1 MARNKPDDRT
11 ELENLQITINT
22 SLPADE
28 ANDFKKALWQLGEK
42 IASAS
47 GGSFGC
53 ASKIS
58 KGEKRALDAI
68 THVLKI
74 RHQTQRPEVQD
85 SGLLYPRQG
94 KAAGRTGTLRP

>member
-1 MARNKPDDRT
+1 MARNKPDYRT
-11 ELENLQITINT
+11 ELENLQITIDT
-22 SLPADE
+22 SLPTDE

-42 IASAS
+42 IAS
-47 GGSFGC
+47 GSFGC